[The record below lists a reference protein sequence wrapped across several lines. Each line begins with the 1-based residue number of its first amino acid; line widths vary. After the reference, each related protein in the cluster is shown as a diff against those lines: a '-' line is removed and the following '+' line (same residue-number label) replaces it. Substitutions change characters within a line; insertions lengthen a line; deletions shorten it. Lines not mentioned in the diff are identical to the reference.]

1 MHPRLT
7 ILLATFLSF
16 HKTSTVSN
24 QVKSFILQIYRR
36 TRHFVV
42 KYDGTVS
49 ILKRGKFQRPSSPFL
64 PEKGRIHGSN
74 PRTPP
79 PYRIVVTRF
88 RVSYRGQKCDGSNLG
103 QCLRRDTPPSTG
115 RNLTNG
121 LQSVHAEIVHVYAC
135 ACVRVRA
142 IPAQVHV
149 LLTISNCTE
158 GRARKNFSLCPS
170 ILPSPRENG
179 PSLQARRRKS
189 LELESLSVLP
199 PIDEIRGE

>member
-16 HKTSTVSN
+16 RKTSTVSN

-42 KYDGTVS
+42 TYDGTVS
-49 ILKRGKFQRPSSPFL
+49 ILKRGKFQRTSSPFL
-64 PEKGRIHGSN
+64 PEKGRNGSN

-103 QCLRRDTPPSTG
+103 QCLRHDTPPSTG

-121 LQSVHAEIVHVYAC
+121 LQSVQGSRRNRARV
-135 ACVRVRA
+135 CVRVR
-142 IPAQVHV
+142 
-149 LLTISNCTE
+149 T
-158 GRARKNFSLCPS
+158 RARPTYDIELHRGQGAKKLFPLSFHSP
-170 ILPSPRENG
+170 LPPRERPIS
-179 PSLQARRRKS
+179 PSKEEKIARARVSFCSSTNRW
-189 LELESLSVLP
+189 
-199 PIDEIRGE
+199 D

>member
-49 ILKRGKFQRPSSPFL
+49 ILKRGKFL
-64 PEKGRIHGSN
+64 PEKGRNKSN

>member
-16 HKTSTVSN
+16 RKTSTVSN

-42 KYDGTVS
+42 RYDGTVS

-121 LQSVHAEIVHVYAC
+121 LQSVQGSRRNRARV
-135 ACVRVRA
+135 CVRVR
-142 IPAQVHV
+142 
-149 LLTISNCTE
+149 T
-158 GRARKNFSLCPS
+158 RARDTGPGSRPTYDIELHRGQGAKKLFPLSFHSP
-170 ILPSPRENG
+170 LPPRERPIS
-179 PSLQARRRKS
+179 PSKEEKIARARVSFCSSTNRR
-189 LELESLSVLP
+189 
-199 PIDEIRGE
+199 D